1 MRAVPPSSLTQLI
14 PPCGDIP
21 LAAPTEST
29 SNTTFFTRSNAD
41 YNDYG
46 ALEWRITNINPT
58 GDISTTGSIT
68 IDTGILDWQPGF
80 TGSFDVEVR
89 PISCS
94 DGTFGDWASSSYT
107 ITPTCQIELKSGL
120 LSQTI
125 EIGESIQNIDFMSND
140 GCSTKS
146 LGASGYPAGLVWS
159 QLSSN
164 GYYNGEAYR
173 LAGTP
178 TSAGVYTFIV
188 SNSLWGGTQVV
199 TGTITVTD
207 QPKIYFENGTCMCP
221 NVEVG
226 DTATIS
232 GTVIL

>member
-1 MRAVPPSSLTQLI
+1 MDSGGVTDWFTVPLNIIEETVPPSSLTQLI
-14 PPCGDIP
+14 PPFGDIP

-94 DGTFGDWASSSYT
+94 DDIFGNWVSSSY
-107 ITPTCQIELKSGL
+107 KFSH
-120 LSQTI
+120 LS
-125 EIGESIQNIDFMSND
+125 N
-140 GCSTKS
+140 
-146 LGASGYPAGLVWS
+146 
-159 QLSSN
+159 
-164 GYYNGEAYR
+164 
-173 LAGTP
+173 
-178 TSAGVYTFIV
+178 
-188 SNSLWGGTQVV
+188 
-199 TGTITVTD
+199 
-207 QPKIYFENGTCMCP
+207 
-221 NVEVG
+221 
-226 DTATIS
+226 
-232 GTVIL
+232 